1 MENKNKKV
9 IIAVCIIAIILFLV
23 FITIWGI
30 SKGKKKD
37 MQTEQPTLNLGEVFD
52 LEDVQDEDIPIKKS
66 SKESAS
72 IALGTNTYVVDAK
85 IDFIENKPGKMIYS
99 RDGIQKT
106 NIFQVKYIID
116 KDDNLTNQIRRRM
129 DNFIEKCSSYVG
141 VREEEKIRETI
152 GGKNVKNA
160 EKPLEE
166 CIYNDNEKY
175 DITYQLKYEYK
186 NENDGDIYDIAPP
199 KQYEITIYKKDN
211 YLVCEFI
218 NVL

>member
-1 MENKNKKV
+1 MKNKKIIITICVIV
-9 IIAVCIIAIILFLV
+9 IIVFLV
-23 FITIWGI
+23 IITIWGI
-30 SKGKKKD
+30 SKGKNKSTKI
-37 MQTEQPTLNLGEVFD
+37 EQPTLSLSKVFD
-52 LEDVQDEDIPIKKS
+52 LEDVQNKDIPIKKS
-66 SKESAS
+66 NKESAS

-186 NENDGDIYDIAPP
+186 NENDDDIYDIAPP
-199 KQYEITIYKKDN
+199 KQYEITIALNCYRSGR
-211 YLVCEFI
+211 LS
-218 NVL
+218 

>member
-1 MENKNKKV
+1 M
-9 IIAVCIIAIILFLV
+9 
-23 FITIWGI
+23 
-30 SKGKKKD
+30 
-37 MQTEQPTLNLGEVFD
+37 
-52 LEDVQDEDIPIKKS
+52 
-66 SKESAS
+66 
-72 IALGTNTYVVDAK
+72 VDAK
-85 IDFIENKPGKMIYS
+85 IDFIENKTGKMIYS

-129 DNFIEKCSSYVG
+129 DNFIEMCSNYVG
-141 VREEEKIRETI
+141 VRDEEKISETI
-152 GGKNVKNA
+152 GGKDVKNA

-186 NENDGDIYDIAPP
+186 NENDGDIYDIASP

>member
-1 MENKNKKV
+1 MKNKKV
-9 IIAVCIIAIILFLV
+9 IITICVIVIILFLI

-30 SKGKKKD
+30 SKGKNKSTKI
-37 MQTEQPTLNLGEVFD
+37 EQPTLSLSKVFD
-52 LEDVQDEDIPIKKS
+52 LEDVQNKDIPIKKS
-66 SKESAS
+66 NKETAS
-72 IALGTNTYVVDAK
+72 VILGTNTYIVDAK
-85 IDFIENKPGKMIYS
+85 IDFIENKTGKMIYS
-99 RDGIQKT
+99 RENNSKT

-141 VREEEKIRETI
+141 VREEEKISETI

-175 DITYQLKYEYK
+175 DIVYQLKNEYK
-186 NENDGDIYDIAPP
+186 NKNDDDIYDIAPP

>member
-1 MENKNKKV
+1 MKNKKV
-9 IIAVCIIAIILFLV
+9 IITICVIVIILFLI

-37 MQTEQPTLNLGEVFD
+37 TQTEQPTLNLGEVFD
-52 LEDVQDEDIPIKKS
+52 LEDVQNKNIPIKKS
-66 SKESAS
+66 SKELAS

-85 IDFIENKPGKMIYS
+85 IDFIENKAGKMIYS
-99 RDGIQKT
+99 RDGSKKT
-106 NIFQVKYIID
+106 NIFQIKYIID

-129 DNFIEKCSSYVG
+129 DNFIEMCSSYVG
-141 VREEEKIRETI
+141 VRDEEKTSESI
-152 GGKNVKNA
+152 GGKDVKNA

-175 DITYQLKYEYK
+175 DITYQLKNEYK
-186 NENDGDIYDIAPP
+186 NENNEVINNDIPQ

>member
-1 MENKNKKV
+1 MKNKKIIITICVIV
-9 IIAVCIIAIILFLV
+9 IIVFLV
-23 FITIWGI
+23 IITIWGI
-30 SKGKKKD
+30 SKGKNKSTKI
-37 MQTEQPTLNLGEVFD
+37 EQPTLSLSKVFD
-52 LEDVQDEDIPIKKS
+52 LEDVQNKDIPIKKS
-66 SKESAS
+66 NTESAS
-72 IALGTNTYVVDAK
+72 IALGTNTYIVDAK
-85 IDFIENKPGKMIYS
+85 IDFIENKTGKMIYS
-99 RDGIQKT
+99 RENNSKT

-186 NENDGDIYDIAPP
+186 NKNDDDIYDIAPP

>member
-1 MENKNKKV
+1 MKNKKIIITACIIV
-9 IIAVCIIAIILFLV
+9 IIVFLI

-30 SKGKKKD
+30 SKGKNKSTKI
-37 MQTEQPTLNLGEVFD
+37 EQPTLSLSKVFD
-52 LEDVQDEDIPIKKS
+52 LEDVQNKDIPIKKS
-66 SKESAS
+66 NKETAS
-72 IALGTNTYVVDAK
+72 IALGTNTYIVDAK
-85 IDFIENKPGKMIYS
+85 IDFIENKTGKMIYS
-99 RDGIQKT
+99 RENNSKT

-116 KDDNLTNQIRRRM
+116 KDDNLVNQIRRRM
-129 DNFIEKCSSYVG
+129 DNFIEMCSSYVG
-141 VREEEKIRETI
+141 VRDEEKISETI
-152 GGKNVKNA
+152 GGKDVKNA

-186 NENDGDIYDIAPP
+186 NKNDDDIYDIAPP

-211 YLVCEFI
+211 YLICEFI

>member
-1 MENKNKKV
+1 MKNKKIIITICVIV
-9 IIAVCIIAIILFLV
+9 IIVFLAI
-23 FITIWGI
+23 ITIWGI
-30 SKGKKKD
+30 SKGKNKSTKI
-37 MQTEQPTLNLGEVFD
+37 EQPTLSLSKVFD
-52 LEDVQDEDIPIKKS
+52 LEDVQNKDIPIKKS
-66 SKESAS
+66 NKESAS
-72 IALGTNTYVVDAK
+72 IALGTNTYIVDAK
-85 IDFIENKPGKMIYS
+85 IDFIENKTGKMIYS
-99 RDGIQKT
+99 RENNSKT

-129 DNFIEKCSSYVG
+129 DNFIEMCSSYVG
-141 VREEEKIRETI
+141 VRDEEKISETI
-152 GGKNVKNA
+152 GGKDVKNA

-186 NENDGDIYDIAPP
+186 NENDDDIYDIAPP

>member
-1 MENKNKKV
+1 MKNKKIIITACIIV
-9 IIAVCIIAIILFLV
+9 IIVFLI

-30 SKGKKKD
+30 SKGKNKSTKI
-37 MQTEQPTLNLGEVFD
+37 EQPTLSLSKVFD
-52 LEDVQDEDIPIKKS
+52 LEDVQNKDIPIKKS
-66 SKESAS
+66 NKETAS
-72 IALGTNTYVVDAK
+72 IALGTNTYIVDAK
-85 IDFIENKPGKMIYS
+85 IDFIENKTGKMIYS
-99 RDGIQKT
+99 RENNSKT

-116 KDDNLTNQIRRRM
+116 KDDNLVNQIRRRM
-129 DNFIEKCSSYVG
+129 DNFIEMCSSYVG
-141 VREEEKIRETI
+141 VRDEEKISETI
-152 GGKNVKNA
+152 GGKDVKNA

-186 NENDGDIYDIAPP
+186 NKNDDDIYDIAPP

>member
-1 MENKNKKV
+1 MKNKKIIITICVIV
-9 IIAVCIIAIILFLV
+9 IIVFLV
-23 FITIWGI
+23 IITIWGI
-30 SKGKKKD
+30 SKGKNKSTKI
-37 MQTEQPTLNLGEVFD
+37 EQPTLSLSKVFD
-52 LEDVQDEDIPIKKS
+52 LEDVQNKDIPIKKS
-66 SKESAS
+66 NKESAS
-72 IALGTNTYVVDAK
+72 IALGTNTYIVDAK
-85 IDFIENKPGKMIYS
+85 IDFIENKTGKMIYS
-99 RDGIQKT
+99 RENNSKT

-129 DNFIEKCSSYVG
+129 DNFIEMCSSYVG
-141 VREEEKIRETI
+141 VRDEEKISETI
-152 GGKNVKNA
+152 GGKDVKNA

-186 NENDGDIYDIAPP
+186 NENDDDIYDIAPP